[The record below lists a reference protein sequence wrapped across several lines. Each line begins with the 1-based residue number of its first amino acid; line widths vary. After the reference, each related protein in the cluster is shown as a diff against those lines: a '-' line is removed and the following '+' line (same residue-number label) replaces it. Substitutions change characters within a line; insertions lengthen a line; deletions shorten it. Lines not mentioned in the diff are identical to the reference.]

1 MTRGIQLK
9 ELSATD
15 LGYLGLPPATLQ
27 GAIDMIEGEICAYEE
42 LSVETLAV
50 ARDVRSTLEEV
61 LTLLTE
67 ALPVDC
73 R

>member
-15 LGYLGLPPATLQ
+15 LGHLGLPPATLQ
-27 GAIDMIEGEICAYEE
+27 GAIEMIESEMFAYED
-42 LSVETLAV
+42 LSVETQAV

-61 LTLLTE
+61 LILLTE
-67 ALPVDC
+67 ALPAE
-73 R
+73 RR